1 MRAFSSNVSYKSNLF
16 AFYINEDL
24 FVSNTDD
31 EQLEPKGQL
40 YSTAWSGTRWS
51 SRSWSGDV
59 QFSHRMSTANIYI
72 ISYHIADAFVT
83 NRYSSA
89 PFNI

>member
-1 MRAFSSNVSYKSNLF
+1 MRAFGSNMSYKSNLF
-16 AFYINEDL
+16 AFHINEDL
-24 FVSNTDD
+24 LVSDTDD

-51 SRSWSGDV
+51 SSSWSRDV
-59 QFSHRMSTANIYI
+59 NFSYRVFFGNLYNT
-72 ISYHIADAFVT
+72 SYHIADAFVT